1 MQCSAPPPLTD
12 DQISA
17 VIDGAAEPAVH
28 AHVAQCAS
36 CAQRLTKAR
45 EMEHSLRTRL
55 YRWDCPSPQQ
65 LADYQLR
72 RADADQVQAI
82 ELHLAGC
89 VRCTEELT
97 DLQQFLATD
106 VSLEAPPAAP
116 MPPKSAPW
124 GALFARPQPQRPAV
138 ALRGAG
144 PGPLMAVV
152 GDTTIFI
159 DVQPAGGQVALQG
172 QLVDTEQDRWVGALV
187 EVRQS
192 GALVATAEV
201 DDLGGFA
208 CAAVPEGASE
218 LRLTPQTGRMI
229 VLTDLDLKPNA

>member
-12 DQISA
+12 DQIST
-17 VIDGAAEPAVH
+17 VIDGAADPAVA

-36 CAQRLTKAR
+36 CAQRLMKAR
-45 EMEHSLRTRL
+45 QMEHSLRKRL

-72 RADADQVQAI
+72 RADADQMRAI
-82 ELHLAGC
+82 EMHLAGC
-89 VRCTEELT
+89 VRCTEELA
-97 DLQQFLATD
+97 DLQQFLAAD
-106 VSLEAPPAAP
+106 VPLEAPQPAP
-116 MPPKSAPW
+116 MPLSPW

-144 PGPLMAVV
+144 PGPLMAAV
-152 GDTTIFI
+152 GDTTIFL
-159 DVQPAGGQVALQG
+159 DVQPADGGQIALQG
-172 QLVDTEQDRWVGALV
+172 QLVDADQDRWVGALV
-187 EVRQS
+187 EIRQS

-208 CAAVPEGASE
+208 CAALPEGTSE
-218 LRLTPQTGRMI
+218 LRLTPKSGRMI